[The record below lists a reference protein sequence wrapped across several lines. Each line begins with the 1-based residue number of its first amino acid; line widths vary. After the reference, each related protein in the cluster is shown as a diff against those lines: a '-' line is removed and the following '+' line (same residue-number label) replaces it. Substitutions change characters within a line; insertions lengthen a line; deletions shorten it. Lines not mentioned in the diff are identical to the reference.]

1 MKLGGI
7 YIGVKAKTDRLKKDL
22 ADAKTMTKKA
32 AVYMQH
38 AVDSISFK
46 KVALAATA
54 FGAAGIYAFQKIA
67 REAVRFANEQEAVEK
82 RLAAVIKATGQ
93 AAGFNIKQMGK
104 MASSY
109 QKLTIV
115 GDEVILSGQ
124 AILATFKTIRGEG
137 FERATM
143 AALDMA
149 EVMQQDLKGAMVMI
163 GKSMNDP
170 IANLSAMTRSGVQFT
185 KSQKDMIK
193 SLWKAGDVME
203 AQNIILTELESQ
215 FGGAAKA
222 ARETFGGAAK
232 AAGNALGDL
241 KEELGFAITKSE
253 FFIDIAKDAEKT
265 FIKWTEIIK
274 EHRGE
279 LEKLAINL
287 YEIVKITGKWA
298 KKLTEISLIVSGI
311 KPGIWFVEWLDGTHA
326 VRKETE
332 EWREQLKRL
341 QEALEASGKTAA
353 EVYTEAWVKAYEEKV
368 RAWGVMARTEAE
380 AEAEMEAFHQE
391 LEDFWERA
399 ENYEGLIDS
408 LEDIK
413 AATKEA
419 ENSMEAF
426 HQELEDFWW
435 RAEKYERLIIP
446 PPEKVKKELTN
457 IQKEYDVFFERVQG
471 AWADTF
477 YDIYKNQW
485 EGWENLLGKM
495 TDLFA
500 RTLSEW
506 VAEAAK
512 TKIKTYITTETTG
525 GAGGAGGTG
534 AGAVGYTGYGGMFM
548 AGFGLFLANVMI
560 KAHKDAEKKARLTW
574 QAGLGWEENILGER
588 MIASFD
594 IFSKRCDELANLV
607 SGKVQELLGEYGTT
621 IERLVKSTI
630 AITGINLGKL
640 VKSLEAGS
648 TAHAKSRGLSHIT
661 SRWLEN
667 FEKGIEGYFKRFL
680 DYTLL
685 PSWELWI
692 EGTFRDETVL
702 ADIERFGD
710 AFHEAFDVAGPKG
723 VLELWDMVAG
733 LMEDIER
740 AIHPEH
746 FEGLIFQLKELNKIY
761 AEQRELAEAIGVS
774 TQLVGEAHRVSVLDL
789 IKEREEGIFTL
800 ADFSDRLSDLQD
812 LSVGYSALLGDITE
826 SAEDLRAVGVEWW
839 AAWEAMIRPEL
850 YDPGYISGIEAYHGS
865 LEAWRQFLF
874 DFYQIEPPPEYL
886 GPATFTD
893 EQWARF
899 NELLGEIPERFIDWF
914 DEWFDPNIMLSSW
927 VDPMQTV
934 LATLE
939 GNITNWGMSLAD
951 ISLLIETLFGDL
963 ETILAETQLEPAVQ
977 QLKQEL
983 DTIDDLIVGL
993 FLPTLG
999 EDLQQLFTDLDI
1011 DLPAEF
1017 SQQNIT
1023 NTLNAIQAYRDQLVG
1038 GIFAPIQEIIDR
1050 HILTD
1055 YELGLKA
1062 LNEWYDENV
1071 LVLNTLGLALDD
1083 LNYAYDL
1090 QLGALQ
1096 ELKKELSSPWDD
1108 VIKSIQDQILSLTT
1122 SMASPL
1128 TTIER
1133 MALVAA
1139 EIAATGIPTTPEEVG
1154 SFQSLYGQYLDL
1166 AQEAYQRPSTE
1177 YKAIFDQTISDLN
1190 YLSTIAEGLKTEYDI
1205 QVEQLQV
1212 LYNIY
1217 GTLQGIG
1224 SGQHGIDYVPHT
1236 GLYHLHQGERV
1247 TPAGKDYPELQIN
1260 LTVNVNGG
1268 NSPGATGRA
1277 VREEIE
1283 DFFDGS
1289 IGRKMIQQIAAGR

>member
-7 YIGVKAKTDRLKKDL
+7 YISIRAKTDKLERDFGKVKTLTKNLGSSLLNLKHIAVGAFVGWGINRIIKDFEQL
-22 ADAKTMTKKA
+22 SKVQEQAEAGLMAAMKSMERYTKQFRQEIYDTASTLQKMTTMGDENILMGAKFLMTYKEIGNEVMPRVMSVMTDIAALMGGDMRMAANMLGKA
-32 AVYMQH
+32 SMGMTGE
-38 AVDSISFK
+38 
-46 KVALAATA
+46 LRR
-54 FGAAGIYAFQKIA
+54 AGITVESATYKSQGFLGVL
-67 REAVRFANEQEAVEK
+67 REIEAQVK
-82 RLAAVIKATGQ
+82 GQ
-93 AAGFNIKQMGK
+93 AAALRATKSGGLEAFGNV
-104 MASSY
+104 
-109 QKLTIV
+109 V
-115 GDEVILSGQ
+115 GDVKEKFGLFTSTIKYNLSSVIL
-124 AILATFKTIRGEG
+124 
-137 FERATM
+137 
-143 AALDMA
+143 
-149 EVMQQDLKGAMVMI
+149 
-163 GKSMNDP
+163 P
-170 IANLSAMTRSGVQFT
+170 
-185 KSQKDMIK
+185 
-193 SLWKAGDVME
+193 
-203 AQNIILTELESQ
+203 
-215 FGGAAKA
+215 
-222 ARETFGGAAK
+222 
-232 AAGNALGDL
+232 
-241 KEELGFAITKSE
+241 
-253 FFIDIAKDAEKT
+253 
-265 FIKWTEIIK
+265 
-274 EHRGE
+274 E
-279 LEKLAINL
+279 LEKLNEHMEEIKKSGELDKWAKEMARGVLDAVKFMVEGFGLLKESIYAVRWAFGALAEKYYTGQVELITKEIKAFKKEIKELQTGKWYFTKAQELEQIKKYEEHIKELTIKLDKYKISLTAGKAMAEDNAAAVNKTVQQIDNL
-287 YEIVKITGKWA
+287 IERLDDIKAGIGDVADAAVDAGKKITGGLEGA
-298 KKLTEISLIVSGI
+298 S
-311 KPGIWFVEWLDGTHA
+311 D
-326 VRKETE
+326 
-332 EWREQLKRL
+332 
-341 QEALEASGKTAA
+341 ALYDFDK
-353 EVYTEAWVKAYEEKV
+353 
-368 RAWGVMARTEAE
+368 
-380 AEAEMEAFHQE
+380 E
-391 LEDFWERA
+391 LED
-399 ENYEGLIDS
+399 Y
-408 LEDIK
+408 
-413 AATKEA
+413 
-419 ENSMEAF
+419 
-426 HQELEDFWW
+426 WW

-446 PPEKVKKELTN
+446 PPEKVKKELTD
-457 IQKEYDVFFERVQG
+457 IQKEYDIFLERVQG
-471 AWADTF
+471 AFADTF

-485 EGWENLLGKM
+485 EGWEDLLGKM

-506 VAEAAK
+506 VAKAAMTKITVAFGAK
-512 TKIKTYITTETTG
+512 TVG
-525 GAGGAGGTG
+525 SGVGAGVG
-534 AGAVGYTGYGGMFM
+534 AGAGKVGGGIGWSGGIM
-548 AGFGLFLANVMI
+548 AGMALYVANVMI

-574 QAGLGWEENILGER
+574 QAGLGWQEDILGER
-588 MIASFD
+588 IAASFD
-594 IFSKRCDELANLV
+594 IFSKRCDELANQISESV
-607 SGKVQELLGEYGTT
+607 KKLLEEYGTA
-621 IERLVKSTI
+621 IEGLVKNTI
-630 AITGINLGKL
+630 TITGVNLGKL
-640 VKSLEAGS
+640 VKSLEVGG
-648 TAHAKSRGLSHIT
+648 TAHAKSRGLSHIA
-661 SRWLEN
+661 SLWLEN

-746 FEGLIFQLKELNKIY
+746 FEGLIFQLKKLNKIY

-839 AAWEAMIRPEL
+839 AAWETMIRPEL
-850 YDPGYISGIEAYHGS
+850 YDPGYVSGVEAYHGS

-914 DEWFDPNIMLSSW
+914 DDWFDPNIMLSSW

-934 LATLE
+934 LATIE

-983 DTIDDLIVGL
+983 DTIDGLIVSL
-993 FLPTLG
+993 SLPTLG
-999 EDLQQLFTDLDI
+999 EDLQQLFTGLDI

-1023 NTLNAIQAYRDQLVG
+1023 NTLNAIQAYRDQLVE

-1050 HILTD
+1050 HTLTD
-1055 YELGLKA
+1055 YELALKA
-1062 LNEWYDENV
+1062 LNKWYNENA

-1128 TTIER
+1128 TAIER
-1133 MALVAA
+1133 MALVAT
-1139 EIAATGIPTTPEEVG
+1139 EIAGTGIPTTPEEAG
-1154 SFQSLYGQYLDL
+1154 IFQSLYGQYLGL
-1166 AQEAYQRPSTE
+1166 AQEAYQRPSAE
-1177 YKAIFDQTISDLN
+1177 YAAIFNQTISDLDN
-1190 YLSTIAEGLKTEYDI
+1190 LSTIAEGLKTEYDI

-1224 SGQHGIDYVPHT
+1224 GFRHGIDYVPHA
-1236 GLYHLHQGERV
+1236 GLYQLHQGERV

-1268 NSPGATGRA
+1268 DSPGATGRA

-1283 DFFDGS
+1283 DFFGGS
-1289 IGRKMIQQIAAGR
+1289 IGRKMIQQTAAGR